1 MFGHGLDSGSI
12 CAGGSLLSLGFW
24 SLGWILL
31 FLISREKRCVC
42 LSFYIKLRVKTKT
55 WASILRTARW
65 AHPLTTPELYTHNSC
80 FMMRLHPG
88 AYTPPASLCMSDPGC
103 LWGPLH
109 NQSFRGQVKHSHLS
123 CLALGIYSYNLA
135 HSHWGHILLREGFL
149 RLYIRRSALI
159 DDRDHAESGC

>member
-80 FMMRLHPG
+80 FMMRLHPC
-88 AYTPPASLCMSDPGC
+88 APALILLLHLCMEDPGC
-103 LWGPLH
+103 LWGRLH
-109 NQSFRGQVKHSHLS
+109 AQSFQG
-123 CLALGIYSYNLA
+123 
-135 HSHWGHILLREGFL
+135 
-149 RLYIRRSALI
+149 
-159 DDRDHAESGC
+159 